1 MTERSMSSHQLAISS
16 QTTRREAARCGA
28 DSHSR
33 SESYVVA
40 NHPAQ
45 PALSAQRGRR
55 QNDLLMR
62 GGKL

>member
-1 MTERSMSSHQLAISS
+1 MTKRRISSQQLAISS
-16 QTTRREAARCGA
+16 Q
-28 DSHSR
+28 
-33 SESYVVA
+33 A
-40 NHPAQ
+40 NPAQ